1 MRETPKQA
9 ETLVQ
14 KYFDGQTSPREERE
28 LLDWLLTH
36 RVPSEWQAL
45 VGMLSPSVGGAEA
58 DCWLDED
65 LTDEFDAGV
74 RRRQKRVVWLTV
86 GRVAAVA
93 AVAVL
98 VFMIGH
104 RLSVPQ
110 QQPLMTEAVQPQPP
124 VAERVMP
131 VVADVAEPV
140 VADVKPA
147 TPKRSAKAKPKPQTR
162 PELSAE
168 ERALAFEKA
177 MLRKEE
183 EMFQKDLARQEML
196 REYEEKLERA
206 EREYA
211 DYMARIEQLEM
222 QEEPLN
228 VM

>member
-1 MRETPKQA
+1 MIETQKQA

-36 RVPSEWQAL
+36 RVPAEWQGLIAL
-45 VGMLSPSVGGAEA
+45 LTPALSPAEA
-58 DCWLDED
+58 DRWLAEDE
-65 LTDEFDAGV
+65 TAAFEKETPV
-74 RRRQKRVVWLTV
+74 RRTVWLWA

-104 RLSVPQ
+104 RLSAP
-110 QQPLMTEAVQPQPP
+110 QPQPP
-124 VAERVMP
+124 VAERVVP
-131 VVADVAEPV
+131 VAADVAEPV

-183 EMFQKDLARQEML
+183 EMWQHELARQELL

-222 QEEPLN
+222 QDEPLN

>member
-1 MRETPKQA
+1 MIETQKQA

-36 RVPSEWQAL
+36 RVPAEWQGLIAL
-45 VGMLSPSVGGAEA
+45 LTPALSPAEA
-58 DCWLDED
+58 DHWLAEDE
-65 LTDEFDAGV
+65 TAAFEKETPV
-74 RRRQKRVVWLTV
+74 RRTVWLWA

-98 VFMIGH
+98 VFMVGH
-104 RLSVPQ
+104 RLSAPQ
-110 QQPLMTEAVQPQPP
+110 PQPLMTEAVKPQPP
-124 VAERVMP
+124 VAERVVP
-131 VVADVAEPV
+131 VAADVAEPV

-147 TPKRSAKAKPKPQTR
+147 TPKRSAKAKPKHQTR

>member
-1 MRETPKQA
+1 MIETQKQA
-9 ETLVQ
+9 ETLVK

-36 RVPSEWQAL
+36 RVPAEWQGLVAL
-45 VGMLSPSVGGAEA
+45 LTPALSPAEA
-58 DCWLDED
+58 DHWLAEDE
-65 LTDEFDAGV
+65 TAAFETEAPF
-74 RRRQKRVVWLTV
+74 RRTVWLWA

-104 RLSVPQ
+104 RLSAP
-110 QQPLMTEAVQPQPP
+110 QPQPP
-124 VAERVMP
+124 VAERVVP
-131 VVADVAEPV
+131 VAADVAEPV

-183 EMFQKDLARQEML
+183 EMWQHELARQELL

-222 QEEPLN
+222 QDEPLN

>member
-1 MRETPKQA
+1 MIETQKQA

-36 RVPSEWQAL
+36 RVPAEWQGLVAL
-45 VGMLSPSVGGAEA
+45 LTPALSPAEA
-58 DCWLDED
+58 DHWLAEDE
-65 LTDEFDAGV
+65 TAAFEKEAPV
-74 RRRQKRVVWLTV
+74 RRTVWLWA

-98 VFMIGH
+98 VFMVGH
-104 RLSVPQ
+104 RLSAPQ
-110 QQPLMTEAVQPQPP
+110 PQPLMTEAVKPQPP
-124 VAERVMP
+124 VAERVVP
-131 VVADVAEPV
+131 VAADVAEPV

-183 EMFQKDLARQEML
+183 EMWQHELARQEML

-222 QEEPLN
+222 QDEPLN

>member
-1 MRETPKQA
+1 MIETQKQA

-36 RVPSEWQAL
+36 RVPAEWQGLVAL
-45 VGMLSPSVGGAEA
+45 LTPALSPAEA
-58 DCWLDED
+58 DHWLAEDE
-65 LTDEFDAGV
+65 TAAFEKEAPF
-74 RRRQKRVVWLTV
+74 RRTVWLWA

-104 RLSVPQ
+104 RLSAPQ
-110 QQPLMTEAVQPQPP
+110 QQPLMTEAVKPQPP
-124 VAERVMP
+124 VAERVVP
-131 VVADVAEPV
+131 VAADVAEPV

-222 QEEPLN
+222 QDEPLN

>member
-1 MRETPKQA
+1 MIETQKNA
-9 ETLVQ
+9 ETLVK
-14 KYFDGQTSPREERE
+14 KYLDGQTSPREERE

-58 DCWLDED
+58 DRWLDED

-98 VFMIGH
+98 VFMVGH
-104 RLSVPQ
+104 RLSAPQ
-110 QQPLMTEAVQPQPP
+110 PQPLMTEAVKPQPP
-124 VAERVMP
+124 VAERVVP

-183 EMFQKDLARQEML
+183 EMWQHELARQEML
-196 REYEEKLERA
+196 REYEEKLERV

-222 QEEPLN
+222 QDEPLN